1 MDGPKKIPSHNL
13 WVKTLVSPPRKSPV
27 NGKSSPRKWNSN
39 GMSPPPEFS
48 HLLFLHGNE
57 LTIDVLFR
65 VHHHPRVDSGAPLI
79 AGSNPMPWE
88 KISSR
93 KMKTDENSWHMDV
106 HFPPYWHMDPYVD
119 PSYVFFKLYGE
130 EKSAFQVL
138 GLVWWF
144 EAPLRWPIT
153 RGRTRCDA
161 HTNDWWHP
169 QTPHQRRSWRSCFTT
184 EQRPADLQAP

>member
-1 MDGPKKIPSHNL
+1 MGCHRRQN
-13 WVKTLVSPPRKSPV
+13 SPI
-27 NGKSSPRKWNSN
+27 SSSSMAMNS
-39 GMSPPPEFS
+39 
-48 HLLFLHGNE
+48 LLTSSSE
-57 LTIDVLFR
+57 CTTILGWIVVLR
-65 VHHHPRVDSGAPLI
+65 LSLGLY
-79 AGSNPMPWE
+79 NPMPWE

-184 EQRPADLQAP
+184 EQRPADLQDP